1 MLKYGHTT
9 FKDTT
14 FKAGLIFSTIGKQ
27 GSRKYCNQ
35 DEIDLNLWL
44 DMS

>member
-1 MLKYGHTT
+1 MLKYGHTR

-14 FKAGLIFSTIGKQ
+14 SKAGLIFSTTGKQ
-27 GSRKYCNQ
+27 VSMKYCNQ

-44 DMS
+44 ELS